1 MAAKEEEEIF
11 GRSDKK
17 HAPHERRTT
26 TSNSINIFQ
35 TPNGTLND
43 LALLRIFP
51 WLGFFISVIR
61 ICSLRKREIEAPTP
75 STAAGHLFDEEEMDM

>member
-17 HAPHERRTT
+17 HAPHEWRTT
-26 TSNSINIFQ
+26 TSNIFQ

-61 ICSLRKREIEAPTP
+61 ICSLRKREMAASTP
-75 STAAGHLFDEEEMDM
+75 STAAAGHLFDEEEMDM